1 MLSRGNGRNPV
12 LEARAQPPRLVNL
25 ADDPRHRQPQR
36 LSSMTEAERAE
47 KINTDLEKLIQF
59 MTVLGQVDR
68 YLTTKAR
75 SFVSTLGRAM
85 ENNPED
91 RVMPSYDY

>member
-1 MLSRGNGRNPV
+1 
-12 LEARAQPPRLVNL
+12 
-25 ADDPRHRQPQR
+25 
-36 LSSMTEAERAE
+36 MTEAERAE